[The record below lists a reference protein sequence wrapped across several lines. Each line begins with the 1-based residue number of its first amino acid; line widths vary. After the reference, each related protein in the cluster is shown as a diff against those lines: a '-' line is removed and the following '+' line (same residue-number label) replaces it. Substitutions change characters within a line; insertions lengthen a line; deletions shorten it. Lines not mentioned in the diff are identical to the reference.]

1 MTIHQA
7 PFGSYKGKAV
17 TAFTLINANGL
28 TARLISFGARL
39 MEMHVPD
46 RTGRLADI
54 VLGFD
59 DLASYAATDTYFG
72 ATVGRY
78 GNRIKNGRFALEGEP
93 LEVTR
98 NEPPNHLHGGAEG
111 FDRKVWDAYPNE
123 SETSVTFSLVSP
135 SGEEGFPGQV
145 SVTSKYTLTDDN
157 RLVIVLSGLT
167 DAPTIL
173 NMVHH
178 SYWNVAGHDSGD
190 ICDQLLTV
198 DADFYTP
205 VDDELMP
212 TGDVLTVKDSA
223 FDFTVAKAIG
233 RDLQSVSNAGAG
245 RTVEQAAGYDHN
257 WVLRDHGPGLRSVAT
272 LYDPVSGRG
281 LSLKATKPGVQIYTG
296 GYLSAA
302 VIGKGRTPYCPYA
315 GLTFE
320 TQYFPDS
327 PNFAHFPTSGLCPGE
342 TYDHRMDIRFFTN
355 S

>member
-212 TGDVLTVKDSA
+212 TGEVLTVKDSLSQKQLGG
-223 FDFTVAKAIG
+223 TCNQSRTPV
-233 RDLQSVSNAGAG
+233 RDARWS
-245 RTVEQAAGYDHN
+245 R
-257 WVLRDHGPGLRSVAT
+257 RPAT
-272 LYDPVSGRG
+272 IITGCFATTGRG
-281 LSLKATKPGVQIYTG
+281 CALLPRSTIR
-296 GYLSAA
+296 SRAA
-302 VIGKGRTPYCPYA
+302 DCR
-315 GLTFE
+315 
-320 TQYFPDS
+320 
-327 PNFAHFPTSGLCPGE
+327 
-342 TYDHRMDIRFFTN
+342 
-355 S
+355 